1 MTTLQALQA
10 KGLKPKHI
18 GNKIILIIK
27 PINDD
32 TYRVYGFDILSYT
45 PQHEARDIQ
54 YKANYTTTTA
64 PTWDEAYDRLFG
76 DPTQQPMTGWGAAI
90 LA

>member
-1 MTTLQALQA
+1 MTTLQELQDR
-10 KGLKPKHI
+10 GMKPRHV

-32 TYRVYGFDILSYT
+32 TYRIYGFDILSYT
-45 PQHEARDIQ
+45 PQHEAHDIQ
-54 YKANYTTTTA
+54 HRANYTTTTA
-64 PTWDEAYDRLFG
+64 PTWDGAYDRLFG
-76 DPTQQPMTGWGAAI
+76 DPTRRPVTEWGAAM